1 MRTLDVSAL
10 EPPVPMEQV
19 LDALADLP
27 QGEPLCVLH
36 RREPFP
42 LYDLLRRMGYQ
53 WRTQGADGR
62 FEIRIWAAAP
72 DAADPAADPVPDPVP
87 ARPC

>member
-1 MRTLDVSAL
+1 MRTLDVSTL
-10 EPPVPMEQV
+10 EPPGPMEQI

-27 QGEPLCVLH
+27 PSESLCVLH

-53 WRTQGADGR
+53 WRTQGEDGH
-62 FEIRIWAAAP
+62 FEILIWAAASG
-72 DAADPAADPVPDPVP
+72 AADPAPE
-87 ARPC
+87 RPC